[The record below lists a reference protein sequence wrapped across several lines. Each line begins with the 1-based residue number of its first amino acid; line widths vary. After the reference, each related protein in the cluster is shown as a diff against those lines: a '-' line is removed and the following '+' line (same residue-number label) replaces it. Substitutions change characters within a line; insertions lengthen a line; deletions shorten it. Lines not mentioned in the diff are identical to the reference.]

1 MSTSHTEFLA
11 SSLKLFLYY
20 KGLGEKAIAQLDEN
34 ALYHREN
41 EDCNSI
47 AMIVK
52 HMHGNMM
59 SRWTDFLNADGEKEW
74 RDRDGEFED
83 TVRTRAEMMALWE
96 EGWNC
101 LFQAMKSIDSTDA
114 TTLVYIRNQGHTIL
128 EAVQRQ
134 LAHYAYHVGQIVYVG
149 KMCASTKWRSLSIPK
164 NKSSEFNRDKFSKVR
179 KKTHFTDKK

>member
-96 EGWNC
+96 EGW
-101 LFQAMKSIDSTDA
+101 
-114 TTLVYIRNQGHTIL
+114 
-128 EAVQRQ
+128 
-134 LAHYAYHVGQIVYVG
+134 
-149 KMCASTKWRSLSIPK
+149 
-164 NKSSEFNRDKFSKVR
+164 
-179 KKTHFTDKK
+179 